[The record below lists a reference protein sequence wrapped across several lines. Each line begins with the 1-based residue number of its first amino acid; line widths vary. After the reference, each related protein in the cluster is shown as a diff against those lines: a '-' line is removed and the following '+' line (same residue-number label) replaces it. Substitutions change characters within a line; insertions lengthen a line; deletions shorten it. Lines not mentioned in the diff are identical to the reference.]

1 MIQDHCPQGSFG
13 FQSEGSSTTNG
24 ERDRKASGKGRMST
38 LCQELYW
45 RISILFHLIEQ
56 KI

>member
-38 LCQELYW
+38 LCQELY
-45 RISILFHLIEQ
+45 
-56 KI
+56 